1 MELHSKTTACTKVLD
16 KSTASS
22 QKMHSPVESPTE
34 AELQSHQ
41 IAIDDH
47 STRTWAYV
55 TEKHQSTQGTND
67 CYGWAEPHGK
77 KKSQNS
83 RKKKVIR
90 RNTGLKYRLVG
101 GYQVCQAPHSHQF
114 CDCQPLG
121 LNRCQTM
128 QQSVSLWIYRV
139 RDNCKCQELRDCS

>member
-1 MELHSKTTACTKVLD
+1 MLL
-16 KSTASS
+16 
-22 QKMHSPVESPTE
+22 
-34 AELQSHQ
+34 
-41 IAIDDH
+41 
-47 STRTWAYV
+47 R
-55 TEKHQSTQGTND
+55 GTNLHKGQMTAMD
-67 CYGWAEPHGK
+67 ERSPMERK
-77 KKSQNS
+77 KVKIVG
-83 RKKKVIR
+83 KKKVIR
-90 RNTGLKYRLVG
+90 RNTGLKYRLVE